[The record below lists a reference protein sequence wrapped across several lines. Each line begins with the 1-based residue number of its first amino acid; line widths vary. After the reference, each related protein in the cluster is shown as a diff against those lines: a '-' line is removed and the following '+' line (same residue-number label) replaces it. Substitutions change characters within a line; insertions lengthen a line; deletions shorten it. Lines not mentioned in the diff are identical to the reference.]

1 MSHETR
7 RHSPGLRG
15 ALAAL
20 TVLFM
25 ALGACSA
32 DPGHDGRTAEE
43 WIAQLETSPD
53 SMQRRNATDA
63 LRRILEINPG
73 SERVTSALVRAL
85 ADTSDEVRLA
95 AGTALVQNRRLPA
108 VAVPGLLRALGDSA
122 HEHTREH
129 AAELLGS
136 TTPSEASEATRGLMV
151 ALEDPDPGVRDAAV
165 GSLAKI
171 ASRVPSAAAALRQLA
186 ASRSALASVGAHRAL
201 ALVGRDSAAMA
212 PRAP

>member
-1 MSHETR
+1 MSRESR
-7 RHSPGLRG
+7 RDSPIVRV

-20 TVLFM
+20 ILLFM

-53 SMQRRNATDA
+53 SMQRRNAADA
-63 LRRILEINPG
+63 LGRILEIKPG
-73 SERVTSALVRAL
+73 SERVTTALVRAL

-95 AGTALVQNRRLPA
+95 AGTSLVQDHRLPGA
-108 VAVPGLLRALGDSA
+108 AVPGLVQALGDSA

-136 TTPSEASEATRGLMV
+136 TTPADAPEATRGLLA
-151 ALEDPDPGVRDAAV
+151 ALEDPDAGVRDAAV
-165 GSLAKI
+165 RSLAKI
-171 ASRVPSAAAALRQLA
+171 ASRAPTTVTALRQRADSGSPLA
-186 ASRSALASVGAHRAL
+186 RAGARRSL
-201 ALVGRDSAAMA
+201 ALMGRDSANAS
-212 PRAP
+212 PRVP